1 MKSEERQRKNIKLNV
16 FSAIFLYSNM
26 LNNTPCRGRLWLLNL
41 KDERI
46 KAQRVQYNEFVESVL
61 KN

>member
-16 FSAIFLYSNM
+16 FSVIFLYSNM